1 MLTLETILDRNNL
14 NRAYKAVVA
23 NKGSAGVDGME
34 VGDLLGHLKTHG
46 AALVQSITEGQYR
59 PSPVRRVLIP
69 KENGQTRPLGIPTVV
84 DRMVQQA
91 VAQML
96 VEEYENVFSDGSHG
110 FRPGRSCSTAMD
122 QALRY
127 ANEGYKWVVDL
138 DLAKFFDTVNHSKLL
153 QVLSERVK
161 DRRVIRL
168 IHRMLRA
175 PVSGDGKVEQ
185 REIGTPQGGPVS
197 PVLANI
203 LLNELDQELTRRGH
217 RFVRYA
223 DDMMIFCGSKKAAY
237 HALEKIKPF
246 IEGKLFL
253 KINVDKTKVR
263 SIGSPDVKFLGFGF
277 WIQRKGN
284 GVSIVRDRPHKKS
297 RDKCLGKLKELTSR
311 SRGQSLDAF
320 RRKLK
325 AYIYGWIG
333 YFGRSSMAK
342 FALRTDEWLRR
353 RIRQI
358 YWKQWKRISTRYKA
372 LRILG
377 IEEELAWQWAN
388 TRKASWHIS
397 NSRVLAQSLTNDFL
411 LSKGWVSLTAVYHAR
426 QRLVQP

>member
-34 VGDLLGHLKTHG
+34 VGALLGHLKTHG

-96 VEEYENVFSDGSHG
+96 VEEYESVFSDGSHG

-175 PVSGDGKVEQ
+175 PVSVDGKVEQ
-185 REIGTPQGGPVS
+185 RETGTPQGGPVS

-311 SRGQSLDAF
+311 SRGQGLDAF

-342 FALRTDEWLRR
+342 FALKTDEWLRR
-353 RIRQI
+353 RIRKI

-377 IEEELAWQWAN
+377 IEEGLAWQWAN

>member
-34 VGDLLGHLKTHG
+34 VADLLGHLKTHG
-46 AALVQSITEGQYR
+46 AALVQSITEGRYR

-96 VEEYENVFSDGSHG
+96 VEEYESVFSDGSHG

-122 QALRY
+122 QALKY
-127 ANEGYKWVVDL
+127 ANEGYRWVVDL

-161 DRRVIRL
+161 DRRVIKL

-175 PVSGDGKVEQ
+175 PVSGDGKVEA
-185 REIGTPQGGPVS
+185 REVGTPQGGPIS
-197 PVLANI
+197 PMLANI
-203 LLNELDQELTRRGH
+203 LLNELDQELMRRGH

-223 DDMMIFCGSKKAAY
+223 DDMMIFCGSEKAAH
-237 HALEKIKPF
+237 HALEKIQPF

-253 KINVDKTKVR
+253 KINEDKTKVR
-263 SIGSPDVKFLGFGF
+263 HIGSSDVKFLGFGF
-277 WIQRKGN
+277 WYQRGKDGA
-284 GVSIVRDRPHKKS
+284 SIVRDRPHQKS
-297 RDKCLGKLKELTSR
+297 LDKCLGKLRELTTR
-311 SRGQSLDAF
+311 NRGQCLDVF

-325 AYIYGWIG
+325 EFIRGWVG

-358 YWKQWKRISTRYKA
+358 YWKQWKRVSMRYKA
-372 LRILG
+372 LRALG
-377 IEEELAWQWAN
+377 IEDEQAWQWAS
-388 TRKASWHIS
+388 TRKAYWRVANSWI
-397 NSRVLAQSLTNDFL
+397 LARSLTNGFL
-411 LSKGWVSLTAVYHAR
+411 VSKGWVSLTDVYRVR
-426 QRLVQP
+426 QRLVKP

>member
-1 MLTLETILDRNNL
+1 
-14 NRAYKAVVA
+14 
-23 NKGSAGVDGME
+23 
-34 VGDLLGHLKTHG
+34 
-46 AALVQSITEGQYR
+46 
-59 PSPVRRVLIP
+59 
-69 KENGQTRPLGIPTVV
+69 
-84 DRMVQQA
+84 
-91 VAQML
+91 
-96 VEEYENVFSDGSHG
+96 
-110 FRPGRSCSTAMD
+110 MD

-175 PVSGDGKVEQ
+175 PVSVDGKVEQ

-237 HALEKIKPF
+237 HALEEIKPF

-263 SIGSPDVKFLGFGF
+263 PIGSPDVKFLGFGF

-297 RDKCLGKLKELTSR
+297 RDKCLSKLKELTSR

-388 TRKASWHIS
+388 TRKAS
-397 NSRVLAQSLTNDFL
+397 
-411 LSKGWVSLTAVYHAR
+411 
-426 QRLVQP
+426 

>member
-1 MLTLETILDRNNL
+1 M
-14 NRAYKAVVA
+14 V
-23 NKGSAGVDGME
+23 SA
-34 VGDLLGHLKTHG
+34 
-46 AALVQSITEGQYR
+46 
-59 PSPVRRVLIP
+59 
-69 KENGQTRPLGIPTVV
+69 
-84 DRMVQQA
+84 
-91 VAQML
+91 
-96 VEEYENVFSDGSHG
+96 
-110 FRPGRSCSTAMD
+110 GRSCSTAMD

-175 PVSGDGKVEQ
+175 PVSVDGKVEQ

-203 LLNELDQELTRRGH
+203 LLNELAQELTRRGH

-237 HALEKIKPF
+237 HALEEIKPF

-297 RDKCLGKLKELTSR
+297 RDKCLSKLKELTSR

-388 TRKASWHIS
+388 TRKASWRIS

>member
-96 VEEYENVFSDGSHG
+96 VEEYESVFSDGSHG

-175 PVSGDGKVEQ
+175 PVSVDGKVEQ

-223 DDMMIFCGSKKAAY
+223 DDMMIFAVA
-237 HALEKIKPF
+237 
-246 IEGKLFL
+246 
-253 KINVDKTKVR
+253 
-263 SIGSPDVKFLGFGF
+263 
-277 WIQRKGN
+277 
-284 GVSIVRDRPHKKS
+284 
-297 RDKCLGKLKELTSR
+297 
-311 SRGQSLDAF
+311 
-320 RRKLK
+320 
-325 AYIYGWIG
+325 
-333 YFGRSSMAK
+333 
-342 FALRTDEWLRR
+342 RR
-353 RIRQI
+353 RH
-358 YWKQWKRISTRYKA
+358 TTH
-372 LRILG
+372 LR
-377 IEEELAWQWAN
+377 
-388 TRKASWHIS
+388 KS
-397 NSRVLAQSLTNDFL
+397 NPS
-411 LSKGWVSLTAVYHAR
+411 SKESCS
-426 QRLVQP
+426 